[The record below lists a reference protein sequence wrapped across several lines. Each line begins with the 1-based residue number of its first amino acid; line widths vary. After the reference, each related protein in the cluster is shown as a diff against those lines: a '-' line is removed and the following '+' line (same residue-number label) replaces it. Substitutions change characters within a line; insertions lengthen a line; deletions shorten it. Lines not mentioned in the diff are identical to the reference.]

1 MQIIHLSE
9 KNHWAL
15 ISTIGCNNAL
25 KYYDSSFDKIFL
37 EAEKIIVSLLKPP
50 RSINAQIMNVVPQKG
65 STDCGV
71 YCIAYCT
78 ALAYNTDPCICVF
91 SQSEMRLHLV
101 SCLEKQ
107 HFTQFPVL
115 RNRRLSNRIR
125 SHYSI
130 SVCSVCLKPDDG
142 NMMVL
147 CDVCNEWYHNNC
159 IPPFDDSCDWI
170 CKTCIANQK
179 H

>member
-1 MQIIHLSE
+1 M
-9 KNHWAL
+9 
-15 ISTIGCNNAL
+15 
-25 KYYDSSFDKIFL
+25 
-37 EAEKIIVSLLKPP
+37 
-50 RSINAQIMNVVPQKG
+50 
-65 STDCGV
+65 
-71 YCIAYCT
+71 
-78 ALAYNTDPCICVF
+78 
-91 SQSEMRLHLV
+91 

-130 SVCSVCLKPDDG
+130 SVCPVCLKPDDG

-159 IPPFDDSCDWI
+159 IPLLMI
-170 CKTCIANQK
+170 VVIGYVK
-179 H
+179 HV